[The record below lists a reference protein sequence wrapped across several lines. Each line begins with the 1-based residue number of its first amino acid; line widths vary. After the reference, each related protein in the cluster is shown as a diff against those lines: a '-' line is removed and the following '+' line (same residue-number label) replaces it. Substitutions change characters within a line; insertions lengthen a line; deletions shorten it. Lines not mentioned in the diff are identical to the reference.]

1 MWRLRYAQAAPGL
14 EPASRAGEER
24 RGLDRSSRLILLLAL
39 ALLLL
44 GVAQK
49 AYRLSLPTEGFST
62 RTSET
67 SDRPIFDANLLGQP
81 SPLLPGDEFL
91 ALKGQIYETLADNA
105 RRLRPS
111 GLEYR
116 VGETVRYTVLREGR
130 EVTLEV
136 PLSRWTAEGVAGA
149 FLHSFARD
157 FPGNTASALAL
168 LLAAYVFWRRP
179 RNTTARLMLL
189 FYVVALVVFVSR
201 AGSAVSVAD
210 LTHPLPYWLAVVV
223 GHSIYS
229 YLQAPLL
236 LHLCLTFPNPKPFL
250 AGRPWLLGAVYALP
264 WLAFLADALLG
275 SAAFSFGLVGA
286 YVLAGAVVLTHTF
299 FTARDPVS
307 QAQVRWF
314 AFGFV
319 VSNLFGLFYV
329 LHSFGL
335 VPAGVYSV
343 TSLFPSGLVLTVCL
357 AVAVLRYR
365 LFDIDLLINRTL
377 VYGLLSLCVAGVYVL
392 VVGGLGVLFR
402 AQGNLLFSL
411 LATGLVAVLF
421 QPLRERLQRAV
432 NRLMYGERDEPY
444 ALLSRMGRAV
454 QEALTPEK
462 VLPGL
467 LETLARALKLPYAGV
482 VLYRDGGEELLARY
496 GQAAAAPRVF
506 PLTHQG
512 ETFGELHLEARAPE
526 EPFTPWER
534 HLLGTVAQQVSV
546 AAYAV
551 RQSLD
556 LKRSRG
562 QLISAREEERLRI
575 RRDPHDGLG
584 PTLAALNL
592 QAGALH
598 RLIRQDPAAAEE
610 AATELRQ
617 ELREAVA
624 ETRRLVY
631 GLRPP
636 SLDELGLVGA
646 LRQIAEGL
654 QGTPV
659 QGVRL
664 PDIRLE
670 APSLPVLPPAL
681 EVAAYRIVQEALSNA
696 VKHAQARTV
705 TVALWLEPGEL
716 GLLVKDDGRGMPQG
730 YRAGIGLRSMRERA
744 EELGGSL
751 ELKSGAGTGTTV
763 RARLPLPES
772 N

>member
-1 MWRLRYAQAAPGL
+1 MWRLRYASAPGTEHPPKRD
-14 EPASRAGEER
+14 EPY
-24 RGLDRSSRLILLLAL
+24 RGFDRSSRLILLLAL

-49 AYRLSLPTEGFST
+49 TYRFSLPTDGFAT
-62 RTSET
+62 RASQN
-67 SDRPIFDANLLGQP
+67 SDRPVFETNLLGQP
-81 SPLLPGDEFL
+81 SPLLPGDELL
-91 ALKGQIYETLADNA
+91 ALEGQSYETMADNA
-105 RRLRPS
+105 RRLRS
-111 GLEYR
+111 GGLEYR
-116 VGETVRYTVLREGR
+116 AGETATYTVLREGQM
-130 EVTLEV
+130 VTLEV
-136 PLSRWTAEGVAGA
+136 PLQRWTAEGVGRA
-149 FLHSFARD
+149 FLHGFARD
-157 FPGNTASALAL
+157 WPGHLANLSAFLLAL
-168 LLAAYVFWRRP
+168 YVFWRRP
-179 RNTTARLMLL
+179 RNTTARLILL

-210 LTHPLPYWLAVVV
+210 LTHPLPYWLAVAA
-223 GHSIYS
+223 GHGIYS

-236 LHLCLTFPNPKPFL
+236 LHLCLTFPNPKPL
-250 AGRPWLLGAVYALP
+250 LVGHPWLLGAVYTLP
-264 WLAFLADALLG
+264 WLAFLADALSG
-275 SAAFSFGLVGA
+275 SATLSFGLVGA
-286 YVLAGAVVLTHTF
+286 YVLAGAVALTHTF
-299 FTARDPVS
+299 FNPADPVS

-329 LHSFGL
+329 LHTFGL
-335 VPAGVYSV
+335 VPSEVFAL

-365 LFDIDLLINRTL
+365 LFDIDILINRTL
-377 VYGLLSLCVAGVYVL
+377 VYGALSLCVVGLYVL

-402 AQGNLLFSL
+402 AQGNLIVSL
-411 LATGLVAVLF
+411 VATGLVAVLF
-421 QPLRERLQRAV
+421 QPLRERLQRSV

-444 ALLSRMGRAV
+444 ALLARMGRAV
-454 QEALTPEK
+454 QEAVTPEK

-482 VLYRDGGEELLARY
+482 VLYRDGGEELLAWY
-496 GQAAAAPRVF
+496 GRAATAPRVF

-512 ETFGELHLEARAPE
+512 ETFGELHLGLSSQG
-526 EPFTPWER
+526 EPFTSSEI
-534 HLLGTVAQQVSV
+534 HLLDTVAQQVSV

-551 RQSLD
+551 RQSQS

-575 RRDPHDGLG
+575 RRDLHDGLG

-592 QAGALH
+592 QAGGLQ
-598 RLIRQDPAAAEE
+598 RLIREDPATALEVAA
-610 AATELRQ
+610 ELRQ

-646 LRQIAEGL
+646 LHQIAEDL
-654 QGTPV
+654 KGTPG

-670 APSLPVLPPAL
+670 APGLPVLPPAL

-696 VKHAQARTV
+696 VKHAQATAV

-716 GLLVKDDGRGMPQG
+716 GLLVKDDGRGIPQG

-744 EELGGSL
+744 EELGGTF
-751 ELKSGAGTGTTV
+751 ELKSEAGAGTWV
-763 RARLPLPES
+763 RARLPFPR
-772 N
+772 